1 MSFMD
6 IYGYSDVVQSQ
17 DFEFEGYATHELG
30 YDYSID
36 NLNQMNQTVLEIL
49 RLPMNDPVDSR
60 TLYISKQ
67 LRLALDGMRNFADAQ
82 IDDSIQAPK
91 VKFLSYSAHDWTV
104 AQMLLFFFNE
114 EWLEQV
120 EKFEVL
126 PYASSFKLE
135 LHSTSEC
142 ESEECFWV
150 EVMYNGKVLSFDDD
164 CENEKRCTYPEFIQL
179 LNARGFIHTDTHY
192 EVECAKSYK
201 DDTEK
206 FVTTIND
213 SIV

>member
-17 DFEFEGYATHELG
+17 DFEFEGYATHKLG

-36 NLNQMNQTVLEIL
+36 NLNQMNQTVLATL
-49 RLPMNDPVDSR
+49 VLPMNDPVDSR

-67 LRLALDGMRNFADAQ
+67 LRLALDEMRNFADAQ

-91 VKFLSYSAHDWTV
+91 VKFLSYSTHDWTV

-114 EWLEQV
+114 ETQEQV

-126 PYASSFKLE
+126 PYASSFMLE
-135 LHSTSEC
+135 LHSTNEC
-142 ESEECFWV
+142 KSEECFWV

-201 DDTEK
+201 DRY
-206 FVTTIND
+206 
-213 SIV
+213 